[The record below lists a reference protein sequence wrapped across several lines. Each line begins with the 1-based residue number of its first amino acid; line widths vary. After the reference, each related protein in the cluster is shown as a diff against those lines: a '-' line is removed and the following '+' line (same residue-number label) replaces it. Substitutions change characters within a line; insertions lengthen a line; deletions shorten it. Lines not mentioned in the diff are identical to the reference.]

1 MSVDIGSIAMNNEPK
16 TGLTDFSEKVVC
28 FYRGSLSS
36 SKNASVALQE
46 WRGGVA
52 VVAVTDTRNISCF
65 SGVQCRVVKSFK
77 AYKVLQF
84 FQWFLL
90 SDETFVSKVPMDG
103 NEMD

>member
-52 VVAVTDTRNISCF
+52 LVAVTDTRNISCF
-65 SGVQCRVVKSFK
+65 SGLVKSFK